1 MSFFFFY
8 FDKKQSLLC
17 RWLLLKNDIYTYK
30 VARNVHHSSVE
41 KTVIHHHSPPV
52 SRSLTRRL
60 TTLKLPI
67 VSSNSCLVDRT
78 ISRSSLSTAVS
89 CSLVVPARNN
99 DLALAERR
107 KCTAL
112 AHTTQAHLFWSPF
125 FFGTKHYSYA
135 NCLPSTHWTI
145 TCWDN
150 APVKSCSVLFTS
162 RPYPITLSQVV
173 RSRGCINDEHTVWH
187 VSILDNP

>member
-1 MSFFFFY
+1 VSFF
-8 FDKKQSLLC
+8 LLWQKNKVC
-17 RWLLLKNDIYTYK
+17 CVVDCYSKTIYIHIKWSGMCITHRWRRRLSITT
-30 VARNVHHSSVE
+30 SC
-41 KTVIHHHSPPV
+41 
-52 SRSLTRRL
+52 RSLTTRL

-67 VSSNSCLVDRT
+67 VSSNRCLVDRT
-78 ISRSSLSTAVS
+78 ISRSSLSTDVL

-112 AHTTQAHLFWSPF
+112 AHTTLAHLFWSPF
-125 FFGTKHYSYA
+125 FFVTKHY
-135 NCLPSTHWTI
+135 CLPSTLWTI

-173 RSRGCINDEHTVWH
+173 RNSSLLTWVHDQWWAHRVTC
-187 VSILDNP
+187 